1 MTLTD
6 NYFQLNEDEKIK
18 HHLSNKY
25 LRNIMTD
32 LVADRSDNDI
42 RFLMDRAM
50 QEPIFS
56 EFAID
61 AITLMY
67 PELCEQN

>member
-1 MTLTD
+1 
-6 NYFQLNEDEKIK
+6 
-18 HHLSNKY
+18 
-25 LRNIMTD
+25 MTD